1 MFKSLWYSIN
11 VYTINEDFFIGQLIE
26 KDVDSKNVV

>member
-11 VYTINEDFFIGQLIE
+11 VYAINEDFFIVQLIE